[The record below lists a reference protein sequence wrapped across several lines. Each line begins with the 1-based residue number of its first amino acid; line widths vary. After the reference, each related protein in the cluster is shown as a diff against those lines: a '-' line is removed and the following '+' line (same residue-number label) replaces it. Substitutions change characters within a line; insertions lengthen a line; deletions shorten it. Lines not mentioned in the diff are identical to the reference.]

1 LVIHAVRYSKM
12 AIRLKTKLPKLIDNF
27 KVIITDKII
36 GFVLIVEIMLFL
48 SNSMVVAGVTI
59 TTTVSV
65 EDM

>member
-1 LVIHAVRYSKM
+1 M